1 MSLSIIG
8 NYAIIVKS
16 KEKNK
21 ILADKKSKT
30 PAFLRCPIFY
40 YSISFPGLGS
50 ETRARL
56 FGEKEVAEQVK
67 NMKLE
72 SLG

>member
-1 MSLSIIG
+1 MA
-8 NYAIIVKS
+8 N
-16 KEKNK
+16 
-21 ILADKKSKT
+21 KKSKT
-30 PAFLRCPIFY
+30 PAFLRCPIFNY
-40 YSISFPGLGS
+40 PILFPGLGS